1 MTSRRPGRLR
11 SLARRLKRPLLFVM
25 GPLYVV
31 AGVLHFVVPE
41 LYVQIVPPVLP
52 APLALVYLS
61 GVAEIA
67 VGIGVLVP
75 RTRRYAAW
83 GTVALLLAIFPANVY
98 MATHGVVVEGM
109 PGGGDPSTVARW
121 ARLPLQGV
129 LVLWAYWYT
138 NPSVENAAPAE

>member
-1 MTSRRPGRLR
+1 MKDRL
-11 SLARRLKRPLLFVM
+11 ARLKRPLLYVM

-31 AGVLHFVVPE
+31 AGVLHFVVPD
-41 LYVQIVPPVLP
+41 LYAQIIPPFLP

-67 VGIGVLVP
+67 VGIGVLIP

-83 GTVALLLAIFPANVY
+83 ATIALLIAIFPANVY
-98 MATHGVVVEGM
+98 MATSMVAVDGIS
-109 PGGGDPSTVARW
+109 GGDPSPLIRW

-129 LVLWAYWYT
+129 LILWAYWYT
-138 NPSVENAAPAE
+138 DPDFDPEN

>member
-1 MTSRRPGRLR
+1 MREFLHRC
-11 SLARRLKRPLLFVM
+11 KRPLLYLM

-31 AGVLHFVVPE
+31 AGALHFVVPE

-61 GVAEIA
+61 GLAEIA
-67 VGIGVLVP
+67 VGIGLLVP

-83 GTVALLLAIFPANVY
+83 ATVAVLVAVFPANVY
-98 MATHGVVVEGM
+98 MATSGVVIQGM
-109 PGGGDPSTVARW
+109 PGGGDPSALVRW
-121 ARLPLQGV
+121 GRLPLQGV

-138 NPSVENAAPAE
+138 RPPVGTDHS